1 MANLP
6 YGRPGSPSWNYAMR
20 EQASGTFDQN
30 KTSAINSYGQ
40 SEQQLTQARNLLGN
54 MGTAVTDLNFYRAS
68 AIYPQINTFLGYAQ
82 SSADA
87 GYEYTNLMK
96 PQAVT
101 PQQRADVAT
110 LDQTY
115 LNLTAGINDVRNSS
129 TTLMVQASNG
139 EFTTRTVTATSN
151 IDDTVSFAEIAAFTA
166 SPSSSSGDLVQEQQ
180 NANAENADVQNPASG
195 KLVLTDDRISLRSDA
210 SGVTNADEPRLADNQ
225 NLLSSSGSV
234 SEINVPLETVPGSVI
249 QGIGLGSVG
258 AAAGV
263 CAPNDDWLGA
273 IKRSVLGTAT
283 SAGGRPVIA
292 NEFLAPIVPKPNK
305 LANLASQSYA
315 ISIYL
320 LNKGEYKDM
329 VQNQTKYL
337 GNKSIIMQSGGI
349 NGNSFIGQ
357 RNKYFDVDFY
367 IDDVELHSAIHSQ
380 ATSSPHNVLTMKF
393 SIIEPNGITL
403 LNRLDAAAREH
414 SGLSNAPVTNQ
425 SQNYLMVIRFYGY
438 DSNGK
443 MVTAQDMGINES
455 TSDPNAFVEKWIPFT
470 INYIHY
476 QISSKGV
483 EYKVSASVPQTQINF
498 SQNLGGEIPFNIE
511 LLAPDVKTLF
521 NGPVAYTTTNDNN
534 PTTTGTTTT
543 GGTTTTTSA
552 GSTAPPKASA
562 ITPKTITQG
571 LAEALNQFQKD
582 LVKAGT
588 YEIAD
593 QYEIILDSTPGLIDA
608 TLARQGTQDKTRAPM
623 QLSNS
628 PSQQKLNSKNSY
640 DKSTKNYNITAGTQ
654 ITQVLDLVMRSSS
667 YITSQQT
674 IVYDENTQKS
684 IPQTPVSTVQ
694 WYRIQGKASPIG
706 YDRKRRNYAN
716 KITYTITPYQIN
728 DPRDPSFPR
737 ARYRGT
743 HKLYNYWFTGQNT
756 EILDFTIEA
765 NNNYLT
771 VVGNGVIPP
780 ATADGRY
787 FEKRAFQTR
796 PNESS
801 QGGTGTST
809 MPAASLASRLY
820 SYADVSKCDIH
831 IVGDPD
837 WLQQSEVF
845 YLDRDLNPFKRDG
858 SVNSAAS
865 EVLFEVRFNA
875 PTDYNPS
882 TGLTPVYKGNTANS
896 QITGETNLPSES
908 IVFAALTVDSYFK
921 QGKFTQRL
929 QGNLREFTIPNS
941 SYGTQPV
948 AGTNIGNTGAARDV
962 STQRQSYEPF
972 DTDTYNNVAGTIDDA
987 GGVEAINNQQLNY
1000 ANYADVAG
1008 TIDDA
1013 GGAEATNQTGTDTSL
1028 AQSSA
1033 IINEDAGNDEVSAS
1047 GPTPTTSGMAPDD
1060 DAGYDP

>member
-1 MANLP
+1 MA
-6 YGRPGSPSWNYAMR
+6 
-20 EQASGTFDQN
+20 TFDQN
-30 KTSAINSYGQ
+30 KNSALNAYSQ
-40 SEQQLTQARNLLGN
+40 SELQLTQARNLLGN
-54 MGTAVTDLNFYRAS
+54 MGAAITDLNFYRAT

-82 SSADA
+82 TSADT
-87 GYEYTNLMK
+87 GYNYTNQMK
-96 PQAVT
+96 PFADT
-101 PQQRADVAT
+101 PVRRADVAT

-115 LNLTAGINDVRNSS
+115 FDLSAGINDLRNSS

-139 EFTTRTVTATSN
+139 EFTTRTVTATAN
-151 IDDTVSFAEIAAFTA
+151 IDDATLSPAEVA
-166 SPSSSSGDLVQEQQ
+166 SVVATPSDSSGTIVRDQQ
-180 NANAENADVQNPASG
+180 AANAESADVQNPESPG
-195 KLVLTDDRISLRSDA
+195 LVFSDDNGVETKSDA
-210 SGVTNADEPRLADNQ
+210 SSYTNAQEVELANNENLGSELDTGFGIAGSGGAVSDISVPRVT
-225 NLLSSSGSV
+225 SSASSV
-234 SEINVPLETVPGSVI
+234 QSL
-249 QGIGLGSVG
+249 GLGQ
-258 AAAGV
+258 AGV
-263 CAPNDDWLGA
+263 CAPGDDWLGA
-273 IKRSVLGTAT
+273 IKKTVLGTAT
-283 SAGGRPVIA
+283 SAGSRPIVA
-292 NEFLAPIVPKPNK
+292 NEFLSPIVPTPNK

-320 LNKGEYKDM
+320 LNKGEYKEM
-329 VQNQTKYL
+329 VESQVKYL

-367 IDDVELHSAIHSQ
+367 IDEVELHSAIHSQ
-380 ATSSPHNVLTMKF
+380 ATSSPHNVLTMKMNVV
-393 SIIEPNGITL
+393 EPNGITL
-403 LNRLDAAAREH
+403 INRLDAAARAH
-414 SGLSNAPVTNQ
+414 AALTNAPVTNQ

-443 MVTAQDMGINES
+443 LLTAQDMGINES

-483 EYKVSASVPQTQINF
+483 EYKISASVPQTQINF
-498 SQNLGGEIPFNIE
+498 SQSLGGGIPFNIE
-511 LLAPDVKTLF
+511 LLAPDIKTLF
-521 NGPVAYTTTNDNN
+521 NGPVAYSTTQDTN
-534 PTTTGTTTT
+534 PTTTGAATT
-543 GGTTTTTSA
+543 GGTTTPTSA
-552 GSTAPPKASA
+552 ASTAPAKASA

-582 LVKAGT
+582 LVKDGT

-608 TLARQGTQDKTRAPM
+608 TLAKQGTQDKSRAPM
-623 QLSNS
+623 QLSNN
-628 PSQQKLNSKNSY
+628 PSQQILNSKNSY

-654 ITQVLDLVMRSSS
+654 ITQVIDLVMRSSS

-674 IVYDENTQKS
+674 IVYDETTQKA

-694 WYRIQGKASPIG
+694 WYRIQGKSVPIG
-706 YDRKRRNYAN
+706 YDRKRRNYAY

-737 ARYRGT
+737 AKYRGT

-756 EILDFTIEA
+756 EVLDFTIEA

-820 SYADVSKCDIH
+820 SYADVSKCDVQIL
-831 IVGDPD
+831 GDPD

-865 EVLFEVRFNA
+865 EVLFEIRFNA

-882 TGLTPVYKGNTANS
+882 TGLTPVYKGNTAQS

-929 QGNLREFTIPNS
+929 QGNLREFSIPNGS
-941 SYGTQPV
+941 STTQPV
-948 AGTNIGNTGAARDV
+948 AGTNIGNTAATPTNNTPRDA
-962 STQRQSYEPF
+962 STQRQGYEPF

-1000 ANYADVAG
+1000 ANYSDVAA

-1013 GGAEATNQTGTDTSL
+1013 GGAEATNQTGTGTSL
-1028 AQSSA
+1028 AQSNA
-1033 IINEDAGNDEVSAS
+1033 IINVDAGNDEVSAS
-1047 GPTPTTSGMAPDD
+1047 GPTPTVSGMAPDD